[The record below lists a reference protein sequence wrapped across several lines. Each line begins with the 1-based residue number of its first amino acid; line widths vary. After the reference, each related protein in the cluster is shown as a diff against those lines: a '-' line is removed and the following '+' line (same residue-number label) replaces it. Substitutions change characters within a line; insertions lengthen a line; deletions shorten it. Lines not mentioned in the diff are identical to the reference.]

1 MTRWTITHRGVPV
14 AVVEAAAPDQLGAVA
29 VHPLPAFEAL
39 RPALPG
45 VWRDAEDAATGV
57 HTPPAAIASDDLEL
71 RDQRGAAVPTTRLE
85 LVVTGPGSAV
95 AFIGFDTAAAH
106 VGARVGTRPRGAA
119 DATPQT

>member
-14 AVVEAAAPDQLGAVA
+14 AVVEAAAADQLGAVA

-45 VWRDAEDAATGV
+45 VWRDAEAARV
-57 HTPPAAIASDDLEL
+57 HTRSDAIAPDDLEL
-71 RDQRGAAVPTTRLE
+71 RDERGTAVPTTRLE

-106 VGARVGTRPRGAA
+106 VGARVVARPRGAA
-119 DATPQT
+119 DATPDT

>member
-14 AVVEAAAPDQLGAVA
+14 AVVEAATPDQLGAVA

-45 VWRDAEDAATGV
+45 VWRDAEDADAAV
-57 HTPPAAIASDDLEL
+57 HTPRAAIAPDDLGL
-71 RDQRGAAVPTTRLE
+71 RDERGTFVPTTRLE